1 MDILRYLLT
10 ILLFISGAFCLIRF
24 LVDDFNF
31 IFLAVSLVCFLLAY
45 WVKPKRENHDRRNDT
60 WDWLD
65 VIDITVEVVY
75 WIVTLP
81 FRLLRGIFDSSSP
94 DIIP

>member
-1 MDILRYLLT
+1 MDIFRYLLT
-10 ILLFISGAFCLIRF
+10 ILLFVSGAFCLIRF
-24 LVDDFNF
+24 LVDGFNF
-31 IFLAVSLVCFLLAY
+31 IFLVVSLVCFLLAY
-45 WVKPKRENHDRRNDT
+45 WVKPKRENHDRKNDT
-60 WDWLD
+60 LDWLD

-94 DIIP
+94 DIP

>member
-10 ILLFISGAFCLIRF
+10 ILLFITGVLCLIRF
-24 LVDDFNF
+24 LVDGFNF
-31 IFLAVSLVCFLLAY
+31 VFLAVSLVCFLLAY
-45 WVKPKRENHDRRNDT
+45 WVKPKRENHDRKNDT
-60 WDWLD
+60 LDWLD

-81 FRLLRGIFDSSSP
+81 FRLLRGIFNSSSP